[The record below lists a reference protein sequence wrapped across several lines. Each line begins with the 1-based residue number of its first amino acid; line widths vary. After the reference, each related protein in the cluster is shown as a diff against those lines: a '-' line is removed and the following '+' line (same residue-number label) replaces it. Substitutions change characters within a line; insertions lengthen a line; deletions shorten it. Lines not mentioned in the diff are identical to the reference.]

1 MIRTPDLVELLV
13 SELKP
18 VRRLRSPVFR
28 AISWVLVAGA
38 VVILLGIGQGV
49 RGDLSARLGETAFAV
64 GIAATVAT
72 AVCAAVAAFAL
83 AVPGRSRLWA
93 LLPLPPLL
101 TWISAVGHQ
110 CLTHWIRYDAGGM
123 AMGETARCF
132 ATLALTS
139 LPLWLL
145 MLLMLRRARPVRE
158 VPPMLAGS
166 LAVAA
171 MAATAMGLLHQ
182 LDASVM
188 ILLWNFGTGAAI
200 VIASALSSRVVL
212 GRNMSLQK

>member
-145 MLLMLRRARPVRE
+145 MLLMLRRSRPVRE
-158 VPPMLAGS
+158 APPMLAGS